1 MRFAVLCMKYLLIYG
16 FKSISP
22 KKRLEFNRKL
32 YGFSDYSNFG
42 SYSYFREGVLHP
54 KECERLAKGVIL
66 CKSKPKNLI
75 ELLKKFKARYRIL
88 KVLA

>member
-1 MRFAVLCMKYLLIYG
+1 MKYLLVYG

-42 SYSYFREGVLHP
+42 DYSYIRNGILDP
-54 KECERLAKGVIL
+54 KECERLAKGVVL
-66 CKSKPKNLI
+66 CKKKPK
-75 ELLKKFKARYRIL
+75 ELLKHLKEYNAKYRIL
-88 KVLA
+88 TVVA

>member
-1 MRFAVLCMKYLLIYG
+1 MKYILVYG

-42 SYSYFREGVLHP
+42 AYSYFREGILKP
-54 KECERLAKGVIL
+54 KTFERLAKGIVLMTI
-66 CKSKPKNLI
+66 KPKNLLK
-75 ELLKKFKARYRIL
+75 LLRFYKANYRIF
-88 KVLA
+88 KVVA

>member
-1 MRFAVLCMKYLLIYG
+1 MKYLLIYG
-16 FKSISP
+16 FDSISP

-42 SYSYFREGVLHP
+42 SYSYFRKGLLGT
-54 KECERLAKGVIL
+54 KECERLAKGVVL
-66 CKSKPKNLI
+66 CKNKPKDLVK
-75 ELLKKFKARYRIL
+75 LLKEFKARYRIL

>member
-1 MRFAVLCMKYLLIYG
+1 MRFIHQSMKYLLIYG

-42 SYSYFREGVLHP
+42 AYSYFRDGILHP
-54 KECERLAKGVIL
+54 EACERLAKGVVL
-66 CKSKPKNLI
+66 CKNKPEKLI
-75 ELLKKFKARYRIL
+75 KHLKEYRAKYRIL

>member
-1 MRFAVLCMKYLLIYG
+1 MKYLLVYG

-42 SYSYFREGVLHP
+42 SYSYFRNGILRP
-54 KECERLAKGVIL
+54 KECERLAKGVVL
-66 CKSKPKNLI
+66 CKNKPEKLI
-75 ELLKKFKARYRIL
+75 KHLKKYKARYRIL

>member
-1 MRFAVLCMKYLLIYG
+1 MKYLLIYG
-16 FKSISP
+16 FESISP
-22 KKRLEFNRKL
+22 KRRLKFNRKL

-42 SYSYFREGVLHP
+42 SYSYFRKGLLHP
-54 KECERLAKGVIL
+54 KECERLAKGTVL

-75 ELLKKFKARYRIL
+75 KHLKEFKARYRIL

>member
-1 MRFAVLCMKYLLIYG
+1 MKYLLVYG
-16 FKSISP
+16 FDFISP

-32 YGFSDYSNFG
+32 YGFSDSSNFG
-42 SYSYFREGVLHP
+42 SYSYFRKGVLNP
-54 KECERLAKGVIL
+54 NECERLAKGVVL

-75 ELLKKFKARYRIL
+75 KHLKEFKARYRIL